1 MVVARL
7 NMYPFGGHYFYG
19 VSSGS
24 GWGGLPTRVQKKQ
37 KSLGY
42 VYSRVVYRGG
52 TGSFFGIGI
61 LPVSDLLDFGI
72 SVGITRCVG
81 KNSS

>member
-1 MVVARL
+1 MVMARL

-37 KSLGY
+37 KSLGMCT
-42 VYSRVVYRGG
+42 VELYRGG

-61 LPVSDLLDFGI
+61 LLVSDLLDFGI